1 MLKQQQLSRDDASS
15 IIFIMLAPFIFTH
28 PVDGAVYCF
37 LHCYCVTAIGMA
49 WAVQSF
55 GID

>member
-1 MLKQQQLSRDDASS
+1 VLKQQQLSRDDASS